1 MIKLITHTDLDGI
14 SNVIL
19 LNLCNVEFEYE
30 LKEISEL
37 NDYLTVFINTD
48 LSIYSDIYITDLS
61 LNEDI
66 YKLINS
72 SEYKDKFKIFDH
84 HKTHLFAKDYKNVYI
99 DINNCGTSL
108 FYNYLKN
115 IYDIGKDSVA
125 KYVEHVLNLDL
136 WLWIEKNDIM
146 AKNLDM
152 LISIYGKEEFVKEMT
167 KRLKRNDIFKLSS
180 FEKKY
185 LNLKQSIIDE
195 YILKKEEELIKIK
208 YENYLA
214 GLVFA
219 SRYKSELGNTLCTR
233 HKELDFVI
241 IINMEGGISLRAIK
255 DSVDLSIIASK
266 INGGGH
272 KLASGAPIPDIK
284 KFGFVKEI
292 FKGCV
297 IIEDR

>member
-37 NDYLTVFINTD
+37 NDYLNVFINTD

>member
-19 LNLCNVEFEYE
+19 LNLCNIEFEYE

-37 NDYLTVFINTD
+37 NDYLKFFMNTD

-208 YENYLA
+208 YEKYLA

-255 DSVDLSIIASK
+255 DGVDLSIIASK

-272 KLASGAPIPDIK
+272 KLASGAPIPDVK

>member
-37 NDYLTVFINTD
+37 NDYLNVFINTD

-72 SEYKDKFKIFDH
+72 SKYKDKFKIFDH

-108 FYNYLKN
+108 FYDYLKN
-115 IYDIGKDSVA
+115 IYDIGRDSVA

-152 LISIYGKEEFVKEMT
+152 LISIYGKEEFIKEMT
-167 KRLKRNDIFKLSS
+167 KRLKINDIFKLSS

-185 LNLKQSIIDE
+185 LNLKQNIIDE

-272 KLASGAPIPDIK
+272 KLASGAPIPDVK
-284 KFGFVKEI
+284 KLAFVKEI

-297 IIEDR
+297 IVEDR